1 VTQSKQKNEL
11 PWQNLNSWLNSMS
24 SLLGEISAVEISTV
38 IVDEITEDIF
48 LPYEVYQAIYEISP
62 GYLAELGINPQLRD
76 RYLRLRRQL
85 ELQYALL
92 LTDEN
97 NFFYDEQ
104 LAAEV
109 KVDLPILAKETTTW
123 SSLPCRLPSPIN
135 TNYTRGN
142 GFLSQLLAEP
152 TFKTILRQLGNIKA
166 SLDRRNLQLSTATNH
181 DFAMISGITYAQTVI
196 QLDGKI
202 INRYAAEIIK
212 HPQQGEIIK
221 LHQQGVEAG
230 EKQWH
235 KLLRFV
241 TEIIQ
246 RQYKFQKRL
255 VINDTRSN

>member
-1 VTQSKQKNEL
+1 
-11 PWQNLNSWLNSMS
+11 MS
-24 SLLGEISAVEISTV
+24 SLLGEISAVEISTM

-48 LPYEVYQAIYEISP
+48 LPFEVYQAIYEISP
-62 GYLAELGINPQLRD
+62 SYLAELEINPQLRD

-97 NFFYDEQ
+97 SFCYDEQ

-109 KVDLPILAKETTTW
+109 KVDLPLLAKESTTW
-123 SSLPCRLPSPIN
+123 SSLPCRLPPPVN
-135 TNYTRGN
+135 ANYTNDN
-142 GFLSQLLAEP
+142 GFLYQLLAEP
-152 TFKTILRQLGNIKA
+152 TFKTILRQLGKIKEA
-166 SLDRRNLQLSTATNH
+166 LDRRNLQLARSARNDLTMTY
-181 DFAMISGITYAQTVI
+181 DVTYAQTVI

-202 INRYAAEIIK
+202 INRYASEIIQ
-212 HPQQGEIIK
+212 HPQQTEIIK
-221 LHQQGVEAG
+221 LHQQGIEAG

-255 VINDTRSN
+255 VINDSRSN